1 MWKREVESNLLGSV
15 INFDNL
21 VGELEDK
28 KFSGYVKVETWEF
41 IDYVVFYSGRPLGVI
56 RKREGGK
63 EFLEFSQYTLY
74 SESKIS
80 VYESSPLLTAHLSKE
95 LNMEKFQTLIFSG
108 YGDEVFFSQ
117 LNIVDFDKFKEFIK
131 KSNFAGYFTLYTP
144 LKVLANFFCLE
155 GEVVGINC
163 GELWDYEAFK
173 ELESYGNTRFLSAYH
188 IPPEEVCMLLSLK
201 EGIKKGGNGT
211 GFIVSREGVIQI
223 IHEGLV
229 LKSLKFYDEG
239 IEEVY
244 LDEPIKGS
252 FYRINFCEEF
262 PPLMVDLKRLQEI
275 DSDYVGEDL
284 LNRVREIF
292 IDYIGPIG
300 TILFKKVLGEYSY
313 DPAKIPKSSFKAFVK
328 RLEEEI
334 PEEGLREEFR
344 KKLEEVI
351 NEHSS

>member
-74 SESKIS
+74 SESKLS

-131 KSNFAGYFTLYTP
+131 KSNFAGYFTLYT
-144 LKVLANFFCLE
+144 
-155 GEVVGINC
+155 
-163 GELWDYEAFK
+163 
-173 ELESYGNTRFLSAYH
+173 LS
-188 IPPEEVCMLLSLK
+188 
-201 EGIKKGGNGT
+201 
-211 GFIVSREGVIQI
+211 
-223 IHEGLV
+223 
-229 LKSLKFYDEG
+229 
-239 IEEVY
+239 
-244 LDEPIKGS
+244 
-252 FYRINFCEEF
+252 
-262 PPLMVDLKRLQEI
+262 
-275 DSDYVGEDL
+275 
-284 LNRVREIF
+284 
-292 IDYIGPIG
+292 
-300 TILFKKVLGEYSY
+300 
-313 DPAKIPKSSFKAFVK
+313 
-328 RLEEEI
+328 
-334 PEEGLREEFR
+334 
-344 KKLEEVI
+344 
-351 NEHSS
+351 